1 MKKFVVFTLVIAL
14 LALAVTPALALS
26 GSTNNYQNSINGNG
40 GTGTAVNNAGQGFF
54 AVAGTITALGTDTVT
69 LTVVAGSKLVH
80 DYIGQ
85 DITLQTTED
94 TRFLLACSYVAPEVA
109 VVTDD
114 TDTTDCTAN
123 PVTFAELVVGQNVT
137 AKGTADMNGDGVMD
151 WTVEHITIGAALTTN
166 WTTLESPRDQNRTGR
181 P

>member
-1 MKKFVVFTLVIAL
+1 MKKIVVLTLVIAL
-14 LALAVTPALALS
+14 LALAITPVLAQS
-26 GSTNNYQNSINGNG
+26 GSTNNYQKNINGNG
-40 GTGTAVNNAGQGFF
+40 GTGTATNNAGQGFF
-54 AVAGTITALGTDTVT
+54 AVAGTITALGTNTVT

-85 DITLQTTED
+85 EITLQTTED
-94 TRFLLACSYVAPEVA
+94 TRFLQACSYVAPEVTI
-109 VVTDD
+109 VTDD
-114 TDTTDCTAN
+114 TDTSDCTAN

-137 AKGTADMNGDGVMD
+137 AKGTADVNGDGVMD

-166 WTTLESPRDQNRTGR
+166 WTTLEAPRDQNRTGR